1 MTHELA
7 DRLAGS
13 GPEYATQ
20 IDKRLV
26 SAEIRQGFHVLAR
39 IGQKHLDPLQPLVVY
54 AVQYRLP
61 LMLSEKPRCKP
72 PRAPHFLRDVVKAN
86 PFAGMAAN
94 ELYRLPHAPVA
105 AHAR

>member
-1 MTHELA
+1 MPHELA

-13 GPEYATQ
+13 GLEHAPQ

-61 LMLSEKPRCKP
+61 LRLSEQLRCKT
-72 PRAPHFLRDVVKAN
+72 PRAPHFPGDVVKAN
-86 PFAGMAAN
+86 PFAGMTAN